1 MSREVLEALMHAEY
15 LTEIKPANADEVH
28 ARAWAIVYL
37 LQRAWRP
44 DFAPE
49 NYQEVIC
56 EALAYNGTPMTG
68 GVH

>member
-1 MSREVLEALMHAEY
+1 MSAEIIEALMHAEC
-15 LTEIKPANADEVH
+15 LAQDDLAQEEVH
-28 ARAWAIVYL
+28 SRAWAIVYL

-49 NYQEVIC
+49 NYHEVIC